1 MTKMNFKIQR
11 EFFFFEKCLVLF
23 IWYLWGTLHLVIIN
37 NNNNKYISTKKR
49 IADSV
54 KPGMCVGGIGCIL
67 VPCHPIRAHEWSN
80 YVETWNVRD

>member
-1 MTKMNFKIQR
+1 MGDFAFSDNLKIYI
-11 EFFFFEKCLVLF
+11 FN
-23 IWYLWGTLHLVIIN
+23 YLS
-37 NNNNKYISTKKR
+37 KKKR

-67 VPCHPIRAHEWSN
+67 VPCHPSRAHEWSN